1 MLEITKVLD
10 PIARPASAQKKAID
24 TLVWLFYH
32 PNLRT
37 RASTDGA
44 IAGLKQ
50 CLLGFFQQRGL
61 LTTRSI
67 GAPDELASSGLSGSV
82 PLSKGGLDDG

>member
-44 IAGLKQ
+44 IAGLI
-50 CLLGFFQQRGL
+50 
-61 LTTRSI
+61 S
-67 GAPDELASSGLSGSV
+67 AY
-82 PLSKGGLDDG
+82 